1 MAFRQTFRTAFDGDW
16 QQIIQRHVQ
25 SLSFGTVEIVVH
37 DSRIV
42 QVDITE
48 RFRFGDP
55 PRLPGIARTNGQ
67 AGLTAGTPRVAEGPE
82 NGR

>member
-1 MAFRQTFRTAFDGDW
+1 MSFRQTFRAPYDYDW
-16 QQIIQRHVQ
+16 QQIVQRHVK
-25 SLSFGTVEIVVH
+25 SLNYGSVEITIH

-55 PRLPGIARTNGQ
+55 PRLPDIARTNGQ
-67 AGLTAGTPRVAEGPE
+67 PRLTARAFPSKL
-82 NGR
+82 